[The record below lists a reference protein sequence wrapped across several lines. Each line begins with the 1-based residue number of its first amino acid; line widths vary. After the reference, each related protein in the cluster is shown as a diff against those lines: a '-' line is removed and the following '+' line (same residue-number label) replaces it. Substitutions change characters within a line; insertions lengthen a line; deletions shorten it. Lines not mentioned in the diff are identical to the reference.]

1 VPSGNPSRDAR
12 LGTISG
18 TPEPAASSG
27 GRSIQNCPIRAQQ
40 HIPADPVSSTP
51 NRQGDLKSF
60 DLITICRLS
69 RYAAEGSNRVGGRR
83 SDRGR

>member
-51 NRQGDLKSF
+51 NRQE
-60 DLITICRLS
+60 I
-69 RYAAEGSNRVGGRR
+69 
-83 SDRGR
+83 

>member
-18 TPEPAASSG
+18 KPEPAASSG
-27 GRSIQNCPIRAQQ
+27 GRSIQNCPICAQQ

-51 NRQGDLKSF
+51 NRQGESAPATNGKAEL
-60 DLITICRLS
+60 LISTT
-69 RYAAEGSNRVGGRR
+69 V
-83 SDRGR
+83 SDMQVNA